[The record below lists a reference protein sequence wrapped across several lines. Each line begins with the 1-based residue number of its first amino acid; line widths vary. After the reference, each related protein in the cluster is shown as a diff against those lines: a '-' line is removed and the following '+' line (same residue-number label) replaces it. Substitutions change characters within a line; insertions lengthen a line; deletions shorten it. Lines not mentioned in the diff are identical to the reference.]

1 MVISSLTVFILMIV
15 GLMIGIFSGYYL
27 FVVLGAL
34 GLLFGFLFWGD
45 AVVNLITISSFNV
58 LKNYTLLA
66 IPLFIFMGSILE
78 NTGIAKRLFHALN
91 INLGRV
97 RGGLAVSALL
107 ISILFGASTGV
118 VGATV
123 VTMGVLFLPEMLKR
137 NYNKKMATG
146 VICAGGTL
154 GVLIP
159 PSIMLILYGPAAGIS
174 VGKLFYAALIPGLL
188 LGTLYIFYILIR
200 AYMNPN
206 FAPAVPKAEL
216 AQYSKKDKMIGL
228 LHILPILFI
237 VLAVLGSIWFGIAP
251 PTEAAAVGCFAA
263 LLVAAAYRELTFTV
277 LKKSLYN
284 TVQASAM
291 VYMII
296 IFAGFFVSVF
306 MRLGGGA
313 IVEQAIE
320 AIPLNKWG
328 IFIVMML
335 IVFVLGLLMD
345 WIASILI
352 IIPIFTPIA
361 ATLGFEPIWFA
372 TMVCIMYQ
380 TSFLTPPF
388 AYSIFY
394 LKGVAPP
401 EIETRDIMRGVWP
414 FVCLQ
419 VVTLIICALFPQLI
433 LWLPN
438 KIVGG

>member
-137 NYNKKMATG
+137 NYNKEMATG

>member
-1 MVISSLTVFILMIV
+1 MVVSSLTVFILMIV

-27 FVVLGAL
+27 FVVLGGL
-34 GLLFGFLFWGD
+34 GLFFGYLFWG
-45 AVVNLITISSFNV
+45 AEVGNLITTSTFNV

-137 NYNKKMATG
+137 NYNKEMSTG

-188 LGTLYIFYILIR
+188 MGTLYIIYILVR
-200 AYMNPN
+200 SYTKSD
-206 FAPAVPKAEL
+206 FAPAVPKEEL
-216 AQYSKKDKMIGL
+216 AQYTMKDKMVGL
-228 LHILPILFI
+228 LHVLPVIII
-237 VLAVLGSIWFGIAP
+237 VLSVLGSIWFGIAP

-263 LLVAAAYRELTFTV
+263 LIVAASYRELTFTV
-277 LKKSLYN
+277 IKKSLYN
-284 TVQASAM
+284 TIQSSAM

-313 IVEQAIE
+313 VVDQAIR
-320 AIPLNKWG
+320 AIPFNKWG

-361 ATLGFEPIWFA
+361 STLGFDPIWFA
-372 TMVCIMYQ
+372 TMVCVMYQ

-401 EIETRDIMRGVWP
+401 EIKTGDIMRGVWP
-414 FVCLQ
+414 FVGLQ
-419 VVTLIICALFPQLI
+419 VLTLILCAIFPQLI
-433 LWLPN
+433 TWLPN
-438 KIVGG
+438 KIIG

>member
-1 MVISSLTVFILMIV
+1 MVISSLTIFILMIV
-15 GLMIGIFSGYYL
+15 GLMLGIFSGYYL
-27 FVVLGAL
+27 FVVLGGL

-45 AVVNLITISSFNV
+45 SVINLITISTFNV

-137 NYNKKMATG
+137 NYNKEMATG

-174 VGKLFYAALIPGLL
+174 VGKLFYAALVPGLL
-188 LGTLYIFYILIR
+188 LGVLYIIYILVR

-206 FAPAVPKAEL
+206 FAPAVPKEEL
-216 AQYSKKDKMIGL
+216 AQYSMKDKMIGL
-228 LHILPILFI
+228 LHIIPVLFI

-263 LLVAAAYRELTFTV
+263 LLVALAYRELTFTV
-277 LKKSLYN
+277 IKKSLYN
-284 TVQASAM
+284 TVQSSAM

-313 IVEQAIE
+313 VVEQAIQS
-320 AIPLNKWG
+320 IPLNKWG

-361 ATLGFEPIWFA
+361 ATLGFDPIWFA

-380 TSFLTPPF
+380 ASFLTPPF

-401 EIETRDIMRGVWP
+401 EIETKDIMRGVWP
-414 FVCLQ
+414 FVGLQ
-419 VVTLIICALFPQLI
+419 IVTLIICALFPEII

>member
-1 MVISSLTVFILMIV
+1 MVVSSLTIFILMIV

-34 GLLFGFLFWGD
+34 GLFFGYLFWGG
-45 AVVNLITISSFNV
+45 AVVNLITINTFDV

-66 IPLFIFMGSILE
+66 IPLFIFMGNIIE
-78 NTGIAKRLFHALN
+78 HTGIAGRLFHALN
-91 INLGRV
+91 INLGRL

-137 NYNKKMATG
+137 KYDKEMSTG

-188 LGTLYIFYILIR
+188 MGGLYIVYILIR

-206 FAPAVPKAEL
+206 FAPAVPRQEL
-216 AQYSKKDKMIGL
+216 AQYSTKEKMMGL
-228 LHILPILFI
+228 LHVLPVLFI

-263 LLVAAAYRELTFTV
+263 LLVAAAYRELTLTV
-277 LKKSLYN
+277 IKKSLYN
-284 TVQASAM
+284 TIQSSAM

-313 IVEQAIE
+313 VVEQAIQ

-328 IFIVMML
+328 IFVVMML

-361 ATLGFEPIWFA
+361 AALGFDPIWFA

-394 LKGVAPP
+394 LKGIAPP

-414 FVCLQ
+414 FVGLQ
-419 VVTLIICALFPQLI
+419 IITIIVCAVFPQLI
-433 LWLPN
+433 LFLPN
-438 KIVGG
+438 MIVGE

>member
-1 MVISSLTVFILMIV
+1 MVVSSLTIFILMIV

-27 FVVLGAL
+27 FVVLGGL
-34 GLLFGFLFWGD
+34 GLVFGYLFWG
-45 AVVNLITISSFNV
+45 AEVGNLITTSTFNV

-137 NYNKKMATG
+137 NYNKEMATG

-188 LGTLYIFYILIR
+188 MGTLYIIYILIR
-200 AYMNPN
+200 AYTNPD
-206 FAPAVPKAEL
+206 FAPAVPKEEL
-216 AQYSKKDKMIGL
+216 AQYTIKDKMIGL
-228 LHILPILFI
+228 LHVLPVVLI
-237 VLAVLGSIWFGIAP
+237 VLSVLGSIWFGIAP

-263 LLVAAAYRELTFTV
+263 LIVAACYKELTFTV
-277 LKKSLYN
+277 IKKSLYN
-284 TVQASAM
+284 TIQSSAM

-313 IVEQAIE
+313 VVDQAIK
-320 AIPLNKWG
+320 AIPLGKWG

-361 ATLGFEPIWFA
+361 LTLGFEPIWFA

-401 EIETRDIMRGVWP
+401 EIKTEDIMKGVWP
-414 FVCLQ
+414 FVGLQ
-419 VVTLIICALFPQLI
+419 VLTIILCAIFPQLI

-438 KIVGG
+438 KIIG

>member
-1 MVISSLTVFILMIV
+1 MVISSLTIFILMIV
-15 GLMIGIFSGYYL
+15 GLMLGIFSGYYL
-27 FVVLGAL
+27 FVVLGGL

-45 AVVNLITISSFNV
+45 SVINLITISTFNV

-137 NYNKKMATG
+137 NYNKQMATG
-146 VICAGGTL
+146 LICAGGTL

-188 LGTLYIFYILIR
+188 LGVLYIIYILVR

-206 FAPAVPKAEL
+206 FAPAVPKEEL
-216 AQYSKKDKMIGL
+216 AQYSIKDKMIGL
-228 LHILPILFI
+228 LHIIPVLFI

-263 LLVAAAYRELTFTV
+263 LLVAMAYRELTFTV
-277 LKKSLYN
+277 IKKSLYN
-284 TVQASAM
+284 TVQSSAM

-313 IVEQAIE
+313 VVEQAIQS
-320 AIPLNKWG
+320 IPLNKWG

-361 ATLGFEPIWFA
+361 ATLGFDPIWFA

-380 TSFLTPPF
+380 ASFLTPPF

-401 EIETRDIMRGVWP
+401 EIETKDIMRGVWP
-414 FVCLQ
+414 FVGLQ
-419 VVTLIICALFPQLI
+419 IVTLIICALFPELI